1 MALTSPSVVRD
12 LLARHSIR
20 LKKSLGQ
27 NFLVDAHIVDKI
39 VAFAGIHSEDTVIE
53 IGAGIGTLTQ
63 KLAERAGAVIAV
75 EIDARLM
82 PLLRENLKAHAN
94 AEILCQDFLEFDLQN
109 FKHRLKIV
117 GNLPY
122 YLTAPILERLLAAH
136 QNLHSAVL
144 MVQLEVAQKLCAQ
157 PGTRQASSIT
167 VFAQAFADVKYLMK
181 VSKNLFFPKPEVDSA
196 LVRLAF
202 LSEPRFQ
209 TPEEL
214 FFKIVRA
221 AFNLRRKT
229 LKQSLSQSPLLA
241 LPRDLLLISLE
252 AAGIDP
258 RRRGETLSLEEFDR
272 LALQISR
279 TISEHL

>member
-1 MALTSPSVVRD
+1 MTLTSPAVVRD
-12 LLARHSIR
+12 LLARHNIR

-39 VAFAGIHSEDTVIE
+39 VAFAEIGSEDTVVE

-63 KLAERAGAVIAV
+63 KLAERAGSVIAV

-82 PLLRENLKAHAN
+82 PLLRESLKAHSN
-94 AEILCQDFLEFDLQN
+94 TEILCQDFLEFDLQS
-109 FKHRLKIV
+109 FKQRLKIV

-122 YLTAPILERLLAAH
+122 YLTAPILERLIAAH

-144 MVQLEVAQKLCAQ
+144 MVQREVAQKLCAL
-157 PGTRQASSIT
+157 PGTRQSSSIT
-167 VFAQAFADVKYLMK
+167 VFAQAFADVQYLMK
-181 VSKNLFFPKPEVDSA
+181 VSKNLFFPRPAVDSA

-209 TPEEL
+209 APEEL

-229 LKQSLSQSPLLA
+229 LKQALSQSPFLA
-241 LPRDLLLISLE
+241 LPRDLLLTSLE
-252 AAGIDP
+252 AVGIDP
-258 RRRGETLSLEEFDR
+258 YRRGETLSLEEFDR

-279 TISEHL
+279 KISEHL